1 MDDLERMIEDSKMF
15 NRQELDKKRQKIEKN
30 AAEYD
35 FKTLLDAVE
44 LLYELRAKRE
54 KKEKDKELINIIEGV
69 LKEEPF
75 EYEDE
80 DFILISHKSGLT
92 ITNKFKKRQR

>member
-15 NRQELDKKRQKIEKN
+15 NKRELDIKRQKIERDS
-30 AAEYD
+30 AEYD

-44 LLYELRAKRE
+44 LLYELRAKRQKE
-54 KKEKDKELINIIEGV
+54 EKDKELISIIEGV

-80 DFILISHKSGLT
+80 DFILISHKSSLA
-92 ITNKFKKRQR
+92 ITNKYKKRQR